1 MDRGVI
7 KSRFGLPYS
16 GKHWRA
22 LNLAKWPQDGIGE
35 FKIWRFECSASYAR
49 MRKRSLA
56 GLNLAISRKFAKSS
70 N

>member
-1 MDRGVI
+1 MGRGVI

-16 GKHWRA
+16 GKLWRA
-22 LNLAKWPQDGIGE
+22 LNLAKRPQDGIGE

-56 GLNLAISRKFAKSS
+56 GLNLAISRKLAKWS